1 MRARKSKSSTGGAG
15 RRAGASTAS
24 RKSSRTAA
32 TPSSRTDSRRTSHRA
47 SRGSQHTNK
56 SASGEKNKRWIA
68 GVTTVSTYPPQGL
81 FTKDAATIAKTLAT
95 KKVSPKGPISGLR
108 MLLFFINRAGKG
120 LSPQR
125 KAELEKAKA
134 LLSERIRNRKKSRAA

>member
-1 MRARKSKSSTGGAG
+1 MTVGKSTGKSKTSTGGVG
-15 RRAGASTAS
+15 RHAGASTAS

-32 TPSSRTDSRRTSHRA
+32 KDRPRTA
-47 SRGSQHTNK
+47 SRQTQHTKK
-56 SASGEKNKRWIA
+56 SASGNKSKRWIA

-81 FTKDAATIAKTLAT
+81 FTKDASTIARTLAT

-108 MLLFFINRAGKG
+108 MLMFFINRAGKG

-134 LLSERIRNRKKSRAA
+134 LLSERIRSRKKSPRKVA